1 MRSSESPLLDDHPL
15 PLVQLPVGNRA
26 RIVEIRGGRE
36 LSRRLLALGLRV
48 GVELDL
54 LHRRGRGV
62 VVGRSGIR
70 VALGAGVAEKV
81 YVLPLD

>member
-1 MRSSESPLLDDHPL
+1 MRSGESPLIDDEPQ
-15 PLVQLPVGNRA
+15 PLVLLPVGGHA
-26 RIVEIRGGRE
+26 RIVEIRGGRQ

>member
-1 MRSSESPLLDDHPL
+1 MRLGESSLIDDEPQ
-15 PLVQLPVGNRA
+15 PLVQLPVGRHV

-36 LSRRLLALGLRV
+36 LARRLLGLGLRV

-70 VALGAGVAEKV
+70 VALGAGVAEKL
-81 YVLPLD
+81 YVVPLD

>member
-1 MRSSESPLLDDHPL
+1 MRSSESPLLDDEPL
-15 PLVQLPVGNRA
+15 PLVQLPVGRHA

-48 GVELDL
+48 GVDLDL

-70 VALGAGVAEKV
+70 VALGAGVAEKI